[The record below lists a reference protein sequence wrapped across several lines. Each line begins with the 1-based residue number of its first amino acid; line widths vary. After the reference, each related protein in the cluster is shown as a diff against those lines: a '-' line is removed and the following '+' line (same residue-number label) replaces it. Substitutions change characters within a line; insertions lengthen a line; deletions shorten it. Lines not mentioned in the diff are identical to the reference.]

1 MAEET
6 KQEIQLQLV
15 WAGNEDVAIVF
26 ANQFLGQVGQQ
37 DEIVLTFGQL
47 TMPAFLGPPEE
58 QQERFKDLPF
68 VSIKPVVRL
77 GLTKA
82 GLDQLVDVLQ
92 ETQKNYDQA
101 QQQKTQR
108 TKEGD
113 EV

>member
-6 KQEIQLQLV
+6 RQGIELPLV
-15 WAGNEDVAIVF
+15 WTGNEDIAIVF
-26 ANQFLGQVGQQ
+26 TNQFLGQVGQQ
-37 DEIVLTFGQL
+37 DEVVLTFGQL
-47 TMPAFLGPPEE
+47 TMPAFLGPPE
-58 QQERFKDLPF
+58 QQEEQVRDLPF

-82 GLDQLVDVLQ
+82 GLDQLVEVLQ

-101 QQQKTQR
+101 QQQKGQR
-108 TKEGD
+108 TEGGN